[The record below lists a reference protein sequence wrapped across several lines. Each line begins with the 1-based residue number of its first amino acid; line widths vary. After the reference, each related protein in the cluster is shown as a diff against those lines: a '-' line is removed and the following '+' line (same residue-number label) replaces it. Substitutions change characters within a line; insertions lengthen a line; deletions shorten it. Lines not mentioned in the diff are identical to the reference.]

1 MSKIIKKP
9 VGSLIVHYVAWELL
23 FAATYLPIILTS
35 TNPNFK
41 PMQWEHLRYDIG
53 ILGSVNFILFAL
65 VAFFIIPNFLIKK
78 RQWTLLIL
86 SCVTAAFL
94 FTYIK
99 FRLDDKHYP
108 VLEQLSKQLN
118 QKTKSKSS
126 LSNKD
131 TSLAKIK
138 TITTLPLSDTI
149 KNPTQRGKINTSLT
163 LTNTAKPIYQTDFKP
178 YLFIN
183 LWFNIIII
191 FLAFG
196 YVLLQQW
203 FMNERIKREL
213 ESQKLKAELSF
224 LRLQVNP
231 HFLFNALN
239 NIYSLAILENAKRT
253 SDSIMKLSD
262 LIRYMLYEKEDE
274 EYKVSLEKEI
284 NHINSFIDLQKLRYA
299 NDIFIEFSLEGEIH
313 HKKIPSLLLFPLIE
327 NSFKHGIMHDPQKP
341 IVIQIK
347 VEDGTLYFSLHN
359 FKNTYMKDG
368 TGGIGL
374 ENVRK
379 RLSLLF
385 PRQDNTL
392 TIKETHNDFLVK
404 LQVPL

>member
-1 MSKIIKKP
+1 MSKIIKNP
-9 VGSLIVHYVAWELL
+9 IGSLTLHYLAWELL

-35 TNPNFK
+35 TNPQFK
-41 PMQWEHLRYDIG
+41 PLQWEHLRYDIG
-53 ILGSVNFILFAL
+53 ILGSVNFVLFAL
-65 VAFFIIPNFLIKK
+65 IAFIVIPNFLIKK
-78 RQWTLLIL
+78 RKWGLLIL
-86 SCVTAAFL
+86 SCITAATL

-99 FRLDDKHYP
+99 FRLDDRHYP
-108 VLEQLSKQLN
+108 VLEQLSKQIN
-118 QKTKSKSS
+118 QKAKSK
-126 LSNKD
+126 LSTPNTD
-131 TSLAKIK
+131 TSLLKLKRVVIVPLQE
-138 TITTLPLSDTI
+138 TLKKHSQPI
-149 KNPTQRGKINTSLT
+149 QINTSKT
-163 LTNTAKPIYQTDFKP
+163 VSNTARPIYQTDFKP
-178 YLFIN
+178 YFFLNF
-183 LWFNIIII
+183 WFNIIII

-203 FMNERIKREL
+203 FVNERIKTEL
-213 ESQKLKAELSF
+213 ESQKLKAQLSF

-239 NIYSLAILENAKRT
+239 NIYSLANMENAKRT

-299 NDIFIEFSLEGEIH
+299 NDIFIEFSLEGEIQ

-327 NSFKHGIMHDPQKP
+327 NSFKHGIMDDPKKP

-347 VEDGTLYFSLHN
+347 VDDGTLYFSLHN
-359 FKNTYMKDG
+359 FKNSYMKDG

-385 PRQDNTL
+385 PKQDNTL
-392 TIKETHNDFLVK
+392 TINETLNDFLVK

>member
-1 MSKIIKKP
+1 MSKLIKNP
-9 VGSLIVHYVAWELL
+9 VGALIIQYIAWELL
-23 FAATYLPIILTS
+23 YAATYLPIIFTS
-35 TNPNFK
+35 TNRNFK
-41 PMQWEHLRYDIG
+41 PLQWEHLRYDIG
-53 ILGSVNFILFAL
+53 ILGTVNFVLFAL
-65 VAFFIIPNFLIKK
+65 IAFLIIPHFLIKK

-86 SCVTAAFL
+86 SCLTAAIL
-94 FTYIK
+94 FTYFK
-99 FRLDDKHYP
+99 YKLDEQHYP
-108 VLEQLSKQLN
+108 VLDEMTKQLN
-118 QKTKSKSS
+118 QKANNK
-126 LSNKD
+126 LSHSNTD
-131 TSLAKIK
+131 TSLAKLK
-138 TITTLPLSDTI
+138 AVAALPLTDSL
-149 KNPTQRGKINTSLT
+149 KKRPNINTSQMLI
-163 LTNTAKPIYQTDFKP
+163 NTARPIYQVEFKL
-178 YLFIN
+178 YLLLN

-203 FMNERIKREL
+203 FVNERIKRQL

-224 LRLQVNP
+224 LKLQVNP

-299 NDIFIEFSLEGEIH
+299 NDIFIEFSLEGEIQ

-327 NSFKHGIMHDPQKP
+327 NSFKHGIMDDPKKP

-347 VEDGTLYFSLHN
+347 VEDGTLHFSLHN
-359 FKNTYMKDG
+359 FKNAYMKDG

-385 PRQDNTL
+385 PKQDNTL
-392 TIKETHNDFLVK
+392 TIKETLNDFLVK